1 MAPCYAGENV
11 ELRFE
16 EPLQLLI
23 LFFLFFFFSFV
34 HFLVLLPFHVYAID
48 IHITF

>member
-23 LFFLFFFFSFV
+23 LFFSIFFFSFV